1 MHSEGHNGG
10 WCITITH
17 LPVICIQS
25 PQGTLALPFPGQK
38 CTTVSAAVY
47 SRSCLAGWRDAARLM
62 NKNTH
67 IEDTEDTFL

>member
-10 WCITITH
+10 CYETH
-17 LPVICIQS
+17 IPVICIQS
-25 PQGTLALPFPGQK
+25 PQGTLALPFHGQK

-47 SRSCLAGWRDAARLM
+47 SRSCLAGWKDTARLM

-67 IEDTEDTFL
+67 IKDTEDTFL